1 MPAKPA
7 AQRLVLVGAGHAQL
21 FVLAGLA
28 RRPLP
33 PAIDVTLVAPE
44 THALYSGMLPGW
56 IAGHYRLDQC
66 AIDLRPLAR
75 RARVRWIEARAL
87 GLDPQA
93 RRLDTEAGAIEF
105 DWLSIAC
112 GSAID
117 AAGIDGAGQ
126 HALAPRPA
134 QGLVDGW
141 QRFTAGRRAAP
152 AQRAGARAGVAVIGG
167 GAAGV
172 ELALAIA
179 QACANAPGLGGAAGV
194 TLVAGNGLMQGF
206 PAGARRRC
214 ERLLRQRAIDVLP
227 HMAAS
232 IDGDG
237 VDLAD
242 GRRLATGLVV
252 LASGPAPQ
260 PWLRASGLA
269 CDDRGF
275 LLVDRRLRSTS
286 HPAIFAAGDCASIEG
301 APRARS
307 GVYAVRAGPV
317 LAANLRASLEQC
329 PLRPHRPQRRALYL
343 LSTGDRHAIGC
354 RGPIVF
360 EGDWVWR
367 WKDRIDR
374 RFIERFS
381 VGE

>member
-1 MPAKPA
+1 MPPRLP

-21 FVLAGLA
+21 FVLAELA
-28 RRPLP
+28 RHP
-33 PAIDVTLVAPE
+33 PPPGIEVMLVAPE
-44 THALYSGMLPGW
+44 SHAIYSGMVPGW

-75 RARVRWIEARAL
+75 RARVRWIAARAL
-87 GLDPQA
+87 RLDPSA
-93 RRLDTEAGAIEF
+93 RQLDTEAGAIEF

-117 AAGIDGAGQ
+117 AAGIRGAGR
-126 HALAPRPA
+126 HGLAPRPA

-141 QRFTAGRRAAP
+141 TRFAKDCRAAP
-152 AQRAGARAGVAVIGG
+152 ASRDGVAVIGG

-179 QACANAPGLGGAAGV
+179 QATGNPHGRGSAGAI

-206 PAGARRRC
+206 AARARSRC
-214 ERLLRQRAIDVLP
+214 ERLLRQRAIAVLP
-227 HMAAS
+227 QAATS

-237 VDLAD
+237 VDLAGG
-242 GRRLATGLVV
+242 GRLSARLVV

-260 PWLRASGLA
+260 PWLQASGLA
-269 CDDRGF
+269 CDDGGF
-275 LLVDRRLRSTS
+275 ILVDRHLRSTS

-317 LAANLRASLEQC
+317 LAANLKASLEQA
-329 PLRPHRPQRRALYL
+329 PLRTHRPQRRALYL

-374 RFIERFS
+374 RFVALFS
-381 VGE
+381 TGA